1 MIKHIVLFSLDEGI
15 SSDQVDILLKL
26 LEQLPVNIREIV
38 NFSFGVTEDDEN
50 IFDFALIADFISG
63 DDLEIYINNSF
74 HKEVVEH
81 IRVVCKKVKVIDM
94 FI

>member
-1 MIKHIVLFSLDEGI
+1 MIKHTVLFSFYEGI
-15 SSDQVDILLKL
+15 SSDQVDIFLKL

-38 NFSFGVTEDDEN
+38 NFSVGVTEGDEN

-74 HKEVVEH
+74 HKEFVEH